1 MPAAKRPR
9 RSSDLDL
16 LRPFW
21 SEPTQRRVLP
31 NGLTVLLKPDHSSAL
46 CSVQVWVK
54 TGSIHEGT
62 LLGGGLSHYLE
73 HMLFKGTERRA
84 GREISATVQA
94 HGGYI
99 NAYTTFDRTVYY
111 IDIPSEHAGVAVD
124 LLADAVLHS
133 TLPADEVEREKQV
146 ILREIDMT
154 LDEPDQRLG
163 QTLFETAFRHHPY
176 QYPIIG
182 HRAVFEGVSRE
193 DLVAYYRARYV
204 PNNLVLVVAGHFEP
218 EVLMAEVEKHFGAA
232 PRARLA
238 PVYLP
243 TEAVPLAPREAH
255 LFEDV
260 QISRAGLG
268 WQIPG
273 LEHADT
279 PVLDLLGTVLGYG
292 NSSIL
297 WEELREKRR
306 LVHSIE
312 ASAWNPGTVG
322 LFYVSM
328 LCDPDKREQAAAA
341 VQAELAKI
349 ARRGLAPALLK
360 KAVRQLVVGEINTR
374 KTMSGQASR
383 LGLAEVVVGD
393 LHYSRHYFDRIATVT
408 PADIKRVAATYF
420 VPERFTAV
428 SMNPKVAAG
437 ATAAATPASEL
448 ADFAEERLPNGA
460 RLLLLPDK
468 RLPNLHLRL
477 VCLGGVTHDLPEARG
492 ALSLMVTL
500 LTKDTKT
507 RTADEVAEL
516 IEEVG
521 GSFHEF
527 AGNNTFG
534 ISLEVLPGDV
544 DRALDVLGQ
553 AVLAPAF
560 AKETLE
566 IEREAH
572 LASLAEQAD
581 DVVTVAR
588 KLVRRKFFGTHPL
601 AIDSHGTEEGLKAVT
616 PAVLRTLHKRLLV
629 AGNCV
634 LVATGDF
641 EPRRLAPKLKALLA
655 KLPKGVAPDGGPA
668 VAGAPGGAGAR
679 RGAPGRRVRGDPAA
693 PAGGGVPGVPVL
705 GHPRR
710 GPLCLRGGRRGLQR
724 HGLEPF
730 RACARTEGAGVFR
743 ALVARARGGH
753 RVLRLLRRHRAR
765 QGPRGARR
773 DRGRDPPRA
782 GRRYRARGAA
792 PLPDAPQGR
801 APHEPPDQRR
811 PRHAGRAQR
820 RLRPA
825 GQRLEELRC
834 AHRRRDDRA
843 APRLR
848 PPAFHARA
856 ARAARG
862 AAVTR
867 RVGRPGGLRHR

>member
-1 MPAAKRPR
+1 MPATRAR
-9 RSSDLDL
+9 RSRDFDL

-21 SEPTQRRVLP
+21 SEPVHRQVLP

-54 TGSIHEGT
+54 TGSIHEGA
-62 LLGGGLSHYLE
+62 LLGGGLSHFLE

-111 IDIPSEHAGVAVD
+111 IDIPSEHTAVAVD

-133 TLPADEVEREKQV
+133 TLPADEVERERQV

-163 QTLFETAFRHHPY
+163 QTLFETAFRQHPY
-176 QYPIIG
+176 QHPIIG
-182 HRAVFEGVSRE
+182 HRAVFEGVSRD

-218 EVLMAEVEKHFGAA
+218 AALLPVVEQHFGTA

-243 TEAVPLAPREAH
+243 DEAVPLASREAH

-273 LEHADT
+273 LAHADT

-292 NSSIL
+292 NSCIL

-312 ASAWNPGTVG
+312 ASAWNPGSVG

-328 LCDPDKREQAAAA
+328 LCDPDKREAAAAA

-349 ARRGLAPALLK
+349 ARRGVPPALLK

-393 LHYSRHYFDRIATVT
+393 LHYSRHYFDRLATIT
-408 PADIKRVAATYF
+408 PADIRRVAAKYF

-428 SMNPKVAAG
+428 SMNPKVATAG
-437 ATAAATPASEL
+437 AVAAVPAAEL
-448 ADFAEERLPNGA
+448 GDFTEERLGNGA

-477 VCLGGVTHDLPEARG
+477 VCLGGVAHDLPAARG

-500 LTKDTKT
+500 LTKDTKR
-507 RTADEVAEL
+507 RTSDEVAEL
-516 IEEVG
+516 VESVG
-521 GSFHEF
+521 GTFNEF
-527 AGNNTFG
+527 SGNNTFG
-534 ISLEVLPGDV
+534 LSLEVLPGDV
-544 DRALDVLGQ
+544 DRALDVLGE

-560 AKETLE
+560 APATLE
-566 IEREAH
+566 IEREAQ

-588 KLVRRKFFGTHPL
+588 KLIRRKFFGAHPL
-601 AIDSHGTEEGLKAVT
+601 AVDPHGTEEGTKAVT
-616 PAVLRTLHKRLLV
+616 PALLRALHRQLLV

-634 LVATGDF
+634 LAVTGDF
-641 EPRRLAPKLKALLA
+641 EPRALAPKLKAFLRR
-655 KLPKGVAPDGGPA
+655 LPKG
-668 VAGAPGGAGAR
+668 
-679 RGAPGRRVRGDPAA
+679 AA
-693 PAGGGVPGVPVL
+693 PAA
-705 GHPRR
+705 
-710 GPLCLRGGRRGLQR
+710 GPDFAGPQ
-724 HGLEPF
+724 
-730 RACARTEGAGVFR
+730 AGVHEEIQPRQQAVVFQAYPCPGIRGADHFISEVADEVFSGMASNLFERVREQKGLAYFVRSSRVLAVDTGLFGFYAGTAPDKAREVLDEIEAEIRRVQEGGITAEELLRCQTRLKAARRMSLQTNGAR
-743 ALVARARGGH
+743 ALQAALNASYGLPVNDWKNYDARIDA
-753 RVLRLLRRHRAR
+753 VTIDQLRDF
-765 QGPRGARR
+765 ARR
-773 DRGRDPPRA
+773 YFTP
-782 GRRYRARGAA
+782 
-792 PLPDAPQGR
+792 
-801 APHEPPDQRR
+801 
-811 PRHAGRAQR
+811 AQR
-820 RLRPA
+820 VELVVRP
-825 GQRLEELRC
+825 
-834 AHRRRDDRA
+834 
-843 APRLR
+843 
-848 PPAFHARA
+848 
-856 ARAARG
+856 
-862 AAVTR
+862 
-867 RVGRPGGLRHR
+867 

>member
-1 MPAAKRPR
+1 MPATRAR
-9 RSSDLDL
+9 RSRDFDL

-21 SEPTQRRVLP
+21 SEPVHRRVLP

-54 TGSIHEGT
+54 TGSIHEGA
-62 LLGGGLSHYLE
+62 LLGGGLSHFLE

-111 IDIPSEHAGVAVD
+111 IDIPSEHTAVAVD

-133 TLPADEVEREKQV
+133 TLPADEVERERQV

-163 QTLFETAFRHHPY
+163 QTLFETAFRQHPY
-176 QYPIIG
+176 QHPIIG
-182 HRAVFEGVSRE
+182 HRAVFEGVSRD

-218 EVLMAEVEKHFGAA
+218 AALLPVVEQHFGSA

-243 TEAVPLAPREAH
+243 DEAVPLASREAH

-273 LEHADT
+273 LAHADT

-292 NSSIL
+292 NSCIL

-312 ASAWNPGTVG
+312 ASAWNPGSVG

-328 LCDPDKREQAAAA
+328 LCDPDKRQAAAAA

-349 ARRGLAPALLK
+349 ARRGVPPALLK

-393 LHYSRHYFDRIATVT
+393 LHYSRHYFDRLATVT
-408 PADIKRVAATYF
+408 PADIRRVAAKYF

-428 SMNPKVAAG
+428 SMNPKGAAAG
-437 ATAAATPASEL
+437 AVAAVPAAEL
-448 ADFAEERLPNGA
+448 GDFTEERLGNGA

-477 VCLGGVTHDLPEARG
+477 VCLGGVAHDLPAARG

-500 LTKDTKT
+500 LTKDTKR
-507 RTADEVAEL
+507 RTSDEVAEL
-516 IEEVG
+516 VESVG
-521 GSFHEF
+521 GTFNEF
-527 AGNNTFG
+527 SGNNTFG
-534 ISLEVLPGDV
+534 LSLEVLPGDV
-544 DRALDVLGQ
+544 DRALDVLGE

-560 AKETLE
+560 APATLE
-566 IEREAH
+566 IEREAQ

-588 KLVRRKFFGTHPL
+588 KLIRRRFFGAHPL
-601 AIDSHGTEEGLKAVT
+601 AIDPHGTEEGTKAVT
-616 PAVLRTLHKRLLV
+616 PALLRALHRQLLV

-634 LVATGDF
+634 LAATGDF
-641 EPRRLAPKLKALLA
+641 EPRALAPKLKAFLRR
-655 KLPKGVAPDGGPA
+655 LPKG
-668 VAGAPGGAGAR
+668 
-679 RGAPGRRVRGDPAA
+679 AA
-693 PAGGGVPGVPVL
+693 PAA
-705 GHPRR
+705 
-710 GPLCLRGGRRGLQR
+710 GPDFAGPQ
-724 HGLEPF
+724 
-730 RACARTEGAGVFR
+730 AGVHEEIQPRQQAVVFQAYPCPGIRGADHFVSEVADEVFSGMASNLFERVREQKGLAYFVRSSRVLAVDTGLFGFYAGTAPDKAREVLDEIEAEIRRVQEGGIAPEELLRCQTRLKAARRMSLQTNGAR
-743 ALVARARGGH
+743 ALQAALNASYGLPVNDWKNYDARIDA
-753 RVLRLLRRHRAR
+753 VTIEQLRDF
-765 QGPRGARR
+765 ARR
-773 DRGRDPPRA
+773 YFTP
-782 GRRYRARGAA
+782 
-792 PLPDAPQGR
+792 
-801 APHEPPDQRR
+801 
-811 PRHAGRAQR
+811 AQR
-820 RLRPA
+820 VELVVRP
-825 GQRLEELRC
+825 
-834 AHRRRDDRA
+834 
-843 APRLR
+843 
-848 PPAFHARA
+848 
-856 ARAARG
+856 
-862 AAVTR
+862 
-867 RVGRPGGLRHR
+867 

>member
-1 MPAAKRPR
+1 MPAHRVRRP
-9 RSSDLDL
+9 SDFDL

-21 SEPTQRRVLP
+21 GEAVHRHVLP

-54 TGSIHEGT
+54 TGSIHEGA
-62 LLGGGLSHYLE
+62 LLGAGLSHYLE

-133 TLPADEVEREKQV
+133 TLPAEEVERERQV

-163 QTLFETAFRHHPY
+163 QTLFETAFRQHPY
-176 QYPIIG
+176 QHPIIG
-182 HRAVFEGVSRE
+182 HRAVFESVTRD
-193 DLVAYYRARYV
+193 DLVAYYRTRYV
-204 PNNLVLVVAGHFEP
+204 PNNLVLVVTGHFEP
-218 EVLMAEVEKHFGAA
+218 AALLAEVERHFGPA
-232 PRARLA
+232 PRVRLA
-238 PVYLP
+238 PVFLP
-243 TEAVPLAPREAH
+243 GEAVPLAPREAH

-273 LEHADT
+273 LDHADT

-297 WEELREKRR
+297 WQELRERRR
-306 LVHSIE
+306 LVHSID

-328 LCDPDKREQAAAA
+328 LCDPDKRAAATA
-341 VQAELAKI
+341 VVQAELAKI
-349 ARRGLAPALLK
+349 ARRGLAPGLLK

-393 LHYSRHYFDRIATVT
+393 LHYSRHYFDRLAKIT
-408 PADIKRVAATYF
+408 PADIRRVAATYF

-428 SMNPKVAAG
+428 SLNPKVAAP
-437 ATAAATPASEL
+437 APAAEPPASEL
-448 ADFAEERLPNGA
+448 ADFAEERVANGA

-477 VCLGGVTHDLPEARG
+477 VCLGGVVHDLPDARG

-500 LTKDTKT
+500 LTKDTRK
-507 RTADEVAEL
+507 RSADEVAEA
-516 IEEVG
+516 IEAVG
-521 GSFHEF
+521 GTFHDF
-527 AGNNTFG
+527 SGNNTFG
-534 ISLEVLPGDV
+534 LSLEVLPGDI
-544 DRALDVLGQ
+544 DRALDLLGE

-560 AKETLE
+560 RPETLE

-581 DVVTVAR
+581 DVVTVGR
-588 KLVRRKFFGTHPL
+588 KLVRRKFFGEHPL
-601 AIDSHGTEEGLKAVT
+601 AIDSHGTEEGLRCVT
-616 PAVLRTLHKRLLV
+616 TKLLRSLHRRLLV

-634 LVATGDF
+634 LAVTGDF
-641 EPRRLAPKLKALLA
+641 EPRKLAPKLKTFLA
-655 KLPKGVAPDGGPA
+655 KLPKGAAPGAGPEFTGPQAGAFVEIQPRQQAVVFHAYPCPGIRGADHYLSEVADEVFSGMASNLFERVREQKGLAYFVRSSRVLGVDTGLFGFYAGTAPDKAREVLDEIEAEVRRVQEGGITPDELLRCQTRLKA
-668 VAGAPGGAGAR
+668 ARRMSLQTNGAR
-679 RGAPGRRVRGDPAA
+679 ALQAALNAVYGLPVNDWRNYDARVDSVTIEQLRDFARRYFTPARRV
-693 PAGGGVPGVPVL
+693 
-705 GHPRR
+705 
-710 GPLCLRGGRRGLQR
+710 
-724 HGLEPF
+724 E
-730 RACARTEGAGVFR
+730 
-743 ALVARARGGH
+743 LV
-753 RVLRLLRRHRAR
+753 V
-765 QGPRGARR
+765 
-773 DRGRDPPRA
+773 
-782 GRRYRARGAA
+782 
-792 PLPDAPQGR
+792 
-801 APHEPPDQRR
+801 R
-811 PRHAGRAQR
+811 P
-820 RLRPA
+820 
-825 GQRLEELRC
+825 
-834 AHRRRDDRA
+834 
-843 APRLR
+843 
-848 PPAFHARA
+848 
-856 ARAARG
+856 
-862 AAVTR
+862 
-867 RVGRPGGLRHR
+867 

>member
-1 MPAAKRPR
+1 MPATRAR
-9 RSSDLDL
+9 RSRDFDL

-21 SEPTQRRVLP
+21 SEPVHRRVLP

-54 TGSIHEGT
+54 TGSIHEGA
-62 LLGGGLSHYLE
+62 LLGGGLSHFLE

-111 IDIPSEHAGVAVD
+111 IDIPSEHTAVAVD

-133 TLPADEVEREKQV
+133 TLPADEVERERQV

-163 QTLFETAFRHHPY
+163 QTLFETAFRQHPY
-176 QYPIIG
+176 QHPIIG
-182 HRAVFEGVSRE
+182 HRAVFEGVSRD

-218 EVLMAEVEKHFGAA
+218 AALLPVVEQHFGSA

-243 TEAVPLAPREAH
+243 DEAVPLASREAH

-273 LEHADT
+273 LAHADT

-292 NSSIL
+292 NSCIL

-312 ASAWNPGTVG
+312 ASAWNPGSVG

-328 LCDPDKREQAAAA
+328 LCDPDKRQAAAAA

-349 ARRGLAPALLK
+349 ARRGVPPALLK

-393 LHYSRHYFDRIATVT
+393 LHYSRHYFDRLATVT
-408 PADIKRVAATYF
+408 PADIRRVAAKYF

-428 SMNPKVAAG
+428 SMNPKGAAAG
-437 ATAAATPASEL
+437 AVAAVPAAEL
-448 ADFAEERLPNGA
+448 GDFTEERLGNGA

-477 VCLGGVTHDLPEARG
+477 VCLGGVAHDLPSARG

-500 LTKDTKT
+500 LTKDTRR
-507 RTADEVAEL
+507 RTSDEVAEL
-516 IEEVG
+516 VESVG
-521 GSFHEF
+521 GTFNEF
-527 AGNNTFG
+527 SGNNTFG
-534 ISLEVLPGDV
+534 LSLEVLPGDV
-544 DRALDVLGQ
+544 DRALDVLGE

-560 AKETLE
+560 APATLE
-566 IEREAH
+566 IEREAQ

-588 KLVRRKFFGTHPL
+588 KLIRRRFFGAHPL
-601 AIDSHGTEEGLKAVT
+601 AIDPHGTEEGTKAVT
-616 PAVLRTLHKRLLV
+616 PALLRALHRQLLV

-634 LVATGDF
+634 LAATGDF
-641 EPRRLAPKLKALLA
+641 EPRALAPKLKAFLRR
-655 KLPKGVAPDGGPA
+655 LPKG
-668 VAGAPGGAGAR
+668 
-679 RGAPGRRVRGDPAA
+679 AA
-693 PAGGGVPGVPVL
+693 PAA
-705 GHPRR
+705 
-710 GPLCLRGGRRGLQR
+710 GPDFAGPQ
-724 HGLEPF
+724 
-730 RACARTEGAGVFR
+730 AGVHEEIQPRQQAVVFQAYPCPGIRGADHFVSEVADEVFSGMASNLFERVREQKGLAYFVRSSRVLAVDTGLFGFYAGTAPDKAREVLDEIEAEIRRVQEGGIAPEELLRCQTRLKAARRMSLQTNGAR
-743 ALVARARGGH
+743 ALQAALNASYGLPVNDWKNYDARIDA
-753 RVLRLLRRHRAR
+753 VTIEQLRDF
-765 QGPRGARR
+765 ARR
-773 DRGRDPPRA
+773 YFTP
-782 GRRYRARGAA
+782 
-792 PLPDAPQGR
+792 
-801 APHEPPDQRR
+801 
-811 PRHAGRAQR
+811 AQR
-820 RLRPA
+820 VELVVRP
-825 GQRLEELRC
+825 
-834 AHRRRDDRA
+834 
-843 APRLR
+843 
-848 PPAFHARA
+848 
-856 ARAARG
+856 
-862 AAVTR
+862 
-867 RVGRPGGLRHR
+867 

>member
-1 MPAAKRPR
+1 MPATRAR
-9 RSSDLDL
+9 RSRDFDL

-21 SEPTQRRVLP
+21 SEPVHRQVLP

-54 TGSIHEGT
+54 TGSIHEGA
-62 LLGGGLSHYLE
+62 LLGGGLSHFLE

-111 IDIPSEHAGVAVD
+111 IDIPSEHTAVAVD

-133 TLPADEVEREKQV
+133 TLPADEVERERQV

-163 QTLFETAFRHHPY
+163 QTLFETAFRQHPY
-176 QYPIIG
+176 QHPIIG
-182 HRAVFEGVSRE
+182 HRAVFEGVSRD

-218 EVLMAEVEKHFGAA
+218 AALLPVVEQHFGTA

-243 TEAVPLAPREAH
+243 DEAVPLASREAH

-273 LEHADT
+273 LAHADT

-292 NSSIL
+292 NSCIL

-312 ASAWNPGTVG
+312 ASAWNPGSVG

-328 LCDPDKREQAAAA
+328 LCDPDKREAAAAA

-349 ARRGLAPALLK
+349 ARRGVPPALLK

-393 LHYSRHYFDRIATVT
+393 LHYSRHYFDRLATIT
-408 PADIKRVAATYF
+408 PADIRRVAAKYF

-428 SMNPKVAAG
+428 SMNPKVATAG
-437 ATAAATPASEL
+437 AVAAVPAAEL
-448 ADFAEERLPNGA
+448 GDFTEERLGNGA

-477 VCLGGVTHDLPEARG
+477 VCLGGVAHDLPAARG

-500 LTKDTKT
+500 LTKDTKR
-507 RTADEVAEL
+507 RTSDEVAEL
-516 IEEVG
+516 VESVG
-521 GSFHEF
+521 GTFNEF
-527 AGNNTFG
+527 SGNNTFG
-534 ISLEVLPGDV
+534 LSLEVLPGDV
-544 DRALDVLGQ
+544 DRALDVLGE

-560 AKETLE
+560 APATLE
-566 IEREAH
+566 IEREAQ

-588 KLVRRKFFGTHPL
+588 KLIRRKFFGAHPL
-601 AIDSHGTEEGLKAVT
+601 AVDPHGTEEGTKAVT
-616 PAVLRTLHKRLLV
+616 PALLRALHRQLLV

-634 LVATGDF
+634 LAVTGDF
-641 EPRRLAPKLKALLA
+641 EPRALAPKLKAFLRR
-655 KLPKGVAPDGGPA
+655 LPKG
-668 VAGAPGGAGAR
+668 
-679 RGAPGRRVRGDPAA
+679 AA
-693 PAGGGVPGVPVL
+693 PAA
-705 GHPRR
+705 
-710 GPLCLRGGRRGLQR
+710 GPDFAGPQ
-724 HGLEPF
+724 
-730 RACARTEGAGVFR
+730 AGVHEEIQPRQQAVVFQAYPCPGIRGADHFVSEVADEVFSGMASNLFERVREQKGLAYFVRSSRVLAVDTGLFGFYAGTAPDKAREVLDEIEAEIRRVQEGGIAPEELLRCQTRLKAARRMSLQTNGAR
-743 ALVARARGGH
+743 ALQAALNASYGLPVNDWKNYDARIDA
-753 RVLRLLRRHRAR
+753 VTIDQLRDF
-765 QGPRGARR
+765 ARR
-773 DRGRDPPRA
+773 YFTP
-782 GRRYRARGAA
+782 
-792 PLPDAPQGR
+792 
-801 APHEPPDQRR
+801 
-811 PRHAGRAQR
+811 AQR
-820 RLRPA
+820 VELVVRP
-825 GQRLEELRC
+825 
-834 AHRRRDDRA
+834 
-843 APRLR
+843 
-848 PPAFHARA
+848 
-856 ARAARG
+856 
-862 AAVTR
+862 
-867 RVGRPGGLRHR
+867 

>member
-1 MPAAKRPR
+1 MPATRAR
-9 RSSDLDL
+9 RSRDFDL

-21 SEPTQRRVLP
+21 SEPVHRQVLP

-54 TGSIHEGT
+54 TGSIHEGA
-62 LLGGGLSHYLE
+62 LLGGGLSHFLE

-111 IDIPSEHAGVAVD
+111 IDIPSEHTAVAVD

-133 TLPADEVEREKQV
+133 TLPADEVERERQV

-163 QTLFETAFRHHPY
+163 QTLFETAFRQHPY
-176 QYPIIG
+176 QHPIIG
-182 HRAVFEGVSRE
+182 HRAVFEGVSRD
-193 DLVAYYRARYV
+193 DLGAYYRARYV
-204 PNNLVLVVAGHFEP
+204 PNTLVRVVAGHFEP
-218 EVLMAEVEKHFGAA
+218 AALLPVVEQHFGTA

-243 TEAVPLAPREAH
+243 DEAVPLASREAH

-273 LEHADT
+273 LAHADT

-292 NSSIL
+292 NSCIL

-312 ASAWNPGTVG
+312 ASAWNPGSVG

-328 LCDPDKREQAAAA
+328 LCDPDKREAAAAA

-349 ARRGLAPALLK
+349 ARRGVPPALLK

-393 LHYSRHYFDRIATVT
+393 LHYSRHYFDRLATIT
-408 PADIKRVAATYF
+408 PADIRRVAAKYF

-428 SMNPKVAAG
+428 SMNPKVATAG
-437 ATAAATPASEL
+437 AVAAVPAAEL
-448 ADFAEERLPNGA
+448 GDFTEERLGNGA

-477 VCLGGVTHDLPEARG
+477 VCLGGVAHDLPAARG

-500 LTKDTKT
+500 LTKDTKR
-507 RTADEVAEL
+507 RTSDEVAEL
-516 IEEVG
+516 VESVG
-521 GSFHEF
+521 GTFNEF
-527 AGNNTFG
+527 SGNNTFG
-534 ISLEVLPGDV
+534 LSLEVLPGDV
-544 DRALDVLGQ
+544 DRALDVLGE

-560 AKETLE
+560 APATLE
-566 IEREAH
+566 IEREAQ

-588 KLVRRKFFGTHPL
+588 KLIRRKFFGAHPL
-601 AIDSHGTEEGLKAVT
+601 AVDPHGTEEGTKAVT
-616 PAVLRTLHKRLLV
+616 PALLRALHRQLLV

-634 LVATGDF
+634 LAVTGDF
-641 EPRRLAPKLKALLA
+641 EPRALAPKLKAFLRR
-655 KLPKGVAPDGGPA
+655 LPKG
-668 VAGAPGGAGAR
+668 
-679 RGAPGRRVRGDPAA
+679 AA
-693 PAGGGVPGVPVL
+693 PAA
-705 GHPRR
+705 
-710 GPLCLRGGRRGLQR
+710 GPDFAGPQ
-724 HGLEPF
+724 
-730 RACARTEGAGVFR
+730 AGVHEEIQPRQQAVVFQAYPCPGIRGADHFISEVADEVFSGMASNLFERVREQKGLAYFVRSSRVLAVDTGLFGFYAGTAPDKAREVLDEIEAEIRRVQEGGITAEELLRCQTRLKAARRMSLQTNGAR
-743 ALVARARGGH
+743 ALQAALNASYGLPVNDWKNYDARIDA
-753 RVLRLLRRHRAR
+753 VTIDQLRDF
-765 QGPRGARR
+765 ARR
-773 DRGRDPPRA
+773 YFTP
-782 GRRYRARGAA
+782 
-792 PLPDAPQGR
+792 
-801 APHEPPDQRR
+801 
-811 PRHAGRAQR
+811 AQR
-820 RLRPA
+820 VELVVRP
-825 GQRLEELRC
+825 
-834 AHRRRDDRA
+834 
-843 APRLR
+843 
-848 PPAFHARA
+848 
-856 ARAARG
+856 
-862 AAVTR
+862 
-867 RVGRPGGLRHR
+867 

>member
-1 MPAAKRPR
+1 MPAAKRASRPV
-9 RSSDLDL
+9 DFEL

-21 SEPTQRRVLP
+21 GESVHRQVLP

-54 TGSIHEGT
+54 TGSIHEGPQ
-62 LLGGGLSHYLE
+62 LGAGLSHYLE

-133 TLPADEVEREKQV
+133 TLPADEVERERQV

-163 QTLFETAFRHHPY
+163 EKLFETAFRQHPY
-176 QYPIIG
+176 QHPIIG
-182 HRAVFEGVSRE
+182 HRSVFERVTRD

-204 PNNLVLVVAGHFEP
+204 PNNLVVVVAGHFEP
-218 EVLMAEVEKHFGAA
+218 AALLAEIEKHFGPA

-243 TEAVPLAPREAH
+243 EEPVPLAPREAH

-260 QISRAGLG
+260 QISRAGMG

-273 LEHADT
+273 LSHADT

-306 LVHSIE
+306 LVHAIE

-322 LFYVSM
+322 LFYVSI
-328 LCDPDKREQAAAA
+328 LCDPDKRAAATAA
-341 VQAELAKI
+341 VQSELAKI
-349 ARRGLAPALLK
+349 ARRGIAPALIR

-393 LHYSRHYFDRIATVT
+393 LHYSRHYFERLATIT
-408 PADIKRVAATYF
+408 PADVKRVAAKYF
-420 VPERFTAV
+420 VPERFTSV
-428 SMNPKVAAG
+428 SMNPKVAA
-437 ATAAATPASEL
+437 AAPAAAVPASEL
-448 ADFAEERLPNGA
+448 PDFSEERLPNGA

-477 VCLGGVTHDLPEARG
+477 VCLGGVCHDLPQARG

-500 LTKDTKT
+500 LTKDTKK
-507 RTADEVAEL
+507 RSADEVAEA

-521 GSFHEF
+521 GTFNEF
-527 AGNNTFG
+527 SGNNTFG
-534 ISLEVLPGDV
+534 LSLEVLPGDI

-553 AVLAPAF
+553 AVLAPSF
-560 AKETLE
+560 ASATFE

-572 LASLAEQAD
+572 LAELAEQAD
-581 DVVTVAR
+581 DVVTVGR
-588 KLVRRKFFGTHPL
+588 KLCRRKFFGTHPL
-601 AIDSHGTEEGLKAVT
+601 AIDTHGTEEGLKTVT
-616 PAVLRTLHKRLLV
+616 PALLRALHKRLLV

-634 LVATGDF
+634 LAVTGDF
-641 EPRRLAPKLKALLA
+641 EPRKLAPKLKAFLA
-655 KLPKGVAPDGGPA
+655 KLPKGTAPDRGPA
-668 VAGAPGGAGAR
+668 FAGPQAGRFEETQPRQQAVVFQAYPCTGICGADHYVSEVADEVFSGMASNLFERVREQKGLAYFVRSSRVLGVDAGLFGFYAGTTPEKAREVLDEIEAEIRRVQEGGIAPEELQRCQTRLKASRRMSLQTNGAR
-679 RGAPGRRVRGDPAA
+679 ALQAA
-693 PAGGGVPGVPVL
+693 LNAVYGLPVNDWKNYDAKIDTVTIEQ
-705 GHPRR
+705 
-710 GPLCLRGGRRGLQR
+710 LRD
-724 HGLEPF
+724 F
-730 RACARTEGAGVFR
+730 
-743 ALVARARGGH
+743 ARARFTPEQ
-753 RVLRLLRRHRAR
+753 RVELIV
-765 QGPRGARR
+765 
-773 DRGRDPPRA
+773 
-782 GRRYRARGAA
+782 
-792 PLPDAPQGR
+792 
-801 APHEPPDQRR
+801 R
-811 PRHAGRAQR
+811 P
-820 RLRPA
+820 
-825 GQRLEELRC
+825 
-834 AHRRRDDRA
+834 
-843 APRLR
+843 
-848 PPAFHARA
+848 
-856 ARAARG
+856 
-862 AAVTR
+862 
-867 RVGRPGGLRHR
+867 

>member
-1 MPAAKRPR
+1 MPAAQRAR
-9 RSSDLDL
+9 RSRDFDL

-21 SEPTQRRVLP
+21 AEVVQRHVLP

-54 TGSIHEGT
+54 TGSIHEGA

-111 IDIPSEHAGVAVD
+111 IDIPSEHTAVAID

-133 TLPADEVEREKQV
+133 TLPADEVERERQV

-154 LDEPDQRLG
+154 QDEPDQRLG
-163 QTLFETAFRHHPY
+163 EKLFETAFRQHPY
-176 QYPIIG
+176 QHPIIG
-182 HRAVFEGVSRE
+182 HRAVFERVTRE

-218 EVLMAEVEKHFGAA
+218 AALMAEVEKHFGPA

-243 TEAVPLAPREAH
+243 DEAVPLAPREAH

-260 QISRAGLG
+260 QITRAGLG

-273 LEHADT
+273 LAHADT
-279 PVLDLLGTVLGYG
+279 PVFDLLGTVLGYG

-328 LCDPDKREQAAAA
+328 LCDPDKRAAATAA

-349 ARRGLAPALLK
+349 ARRGVAPALIR
-360 KAVRQLVVGEINTR
+360 KAMRQLVVGEINTR

-393 LHYSRHYFDRIATVT
+393 LHYSRHYFERLATIT
-408 PADIKRVAATYF
+408 SADVKRVAAKYF
-420 VPERFTAV
+420 VPERFTSV
-428 SMNPKVAAG
+428 SMNPKVAA
-437 ATAAATPASEL
+437 AAPAATVPAAEL
-448 ADFAEERLPNGA
+448 GDFSEERLANGA

-477 VCLGGVTHDLPEARG
+477 VCSGGVAHDLPAARG

-500 LTKDTKT
+500 LTKDTKR
-507 RTADEVAEL
+507 RTGDEVAQL
-516 IEEVG
+516 VEEVG
-521 GSFHEF
+521 GVFHEF
-527 AGNNTFG
+527 SGNNTFG
-534 ISLEVLPGDV
+534 LSLEVLPDDV

-553 AVLAPAF
+553 AVLEPAF
-560 AKETLE
+560 ASATLE
-566 IEREAH
+566 TEREAH

-581 DVVTVAR
+581 DVVTVGR

-601 AIDSHGTEEGLKAVT
+601 AIDSHGTEEGVKAVT
-616 PAVLRTLHKRLLV
+616 PSLLRALHKRLLV

-634 LVATGDF
+634 LAVTGDF
-641 EPRRLAPKLKALLA
+641 EPRRLTPKFKAFLA
-655 KLPKGVAPDGGPA
+655 RLPKGARPEVGPAFAGPQAGVYEEIQPRQQAVVFQAYSGPGIRGVDHDVSEVADEVFSGMASNLFERVREQKGLAYFVRSSRVLGVDVGLFGFYAGTTPEKAREVLDEIEAEIRRMQDGGITA
-668 VAGAPGGAGAR
+668 EELLRCQTRLKASRRMSLQTNGAR
-679 RGAPGRRVRGDPAA
+679 ALQAA
-693 PAGGGVPGVPVL
+693 LNAIYDLPVNDWKNYDAKIDSVTIEQ
-705 GHPRR
+705 
-710 GPLCLRGGRRGLQR
+710 LRD
-724 HGLEPF
+724 F
-730 RACARTEGAGVFR
+730 
-743 ALVARARGGH
+743 
-753 RVLRLLRRHRAR
+753 
-765 QGPRGARR
+765 ARR
-773 DRGRDPPRA
+773 YFTP
-782 GRRYRARGAA
+782 
-792 PLPDAPQGR
+792 
-801 APHEPPDQRR
+801 
-811 PRHAGRAQR
+811 AQR
-820 RLRPA
+820 VQLIVRP
-825 GQRLEELRC
+825 
-834 AHRRRDDRA
+834 
-843 APRLR
+843 
-848 PPAFHARA
+848 
-856 ARAARG
+856 
-862 AAVTR
+862 
-867 RVGRPGGLRHR
+867 

>member
-1 MPAAKRPR
+1 MSAATRAR
-9 RSSDLDL
+9 RSRDFDL

-21 SEPTQRRVLP
+21 SEPVQRHVLP

-54 TGSIHEGT
+54 TGSIHEGA
-62 LLGGGLSHYLE
+62 LLGGGLSHFLE

-111 IDIPSEHAGVAVD
+111 IDIPSEHTAVALD

-133 TLPADEVEREKQV
+133 TLPADEVERERQV

-163 QTLFETAFRHHPY
+163 QTLFETAFRQHPY
-176 QYPIIG
+176 QHPIIG
-182 HRAVFEGVSRE
+182 HRAVFEGVTRD

-218 EVLMAEVEKHFGAA
+218 AALLPVVVQHFGAA

-243 TEAVPLAPREAH
+243 DEAVPLAPREAH

-273 LEHADT
+273 LAHADT

-292 NSSIL
+292 NSCIL

-312 ASAWNPGTVG
+312 ASAWNPGSVG

-328 LCDPDKREQAAAA
+328 LCDPDKRGAATTA
-341 VQAELAKI
+341 VQSILARI
-349 ARRGLAPALLK
+349 ARQGIAPALLR

-393 LHYSRHYFDRIATVT
+393 LHYSRHYFDRLATVT
-408 PADIKRVAATYF
+408 PNDIRRVAAEYF
-420 VPERFTAV
+420 VPERYTAV
-428 SMNPKVAAG
+428 SMNPKVAVAG
-437 ATAAATPASEL
+437 PVAAAPAAEL
-448 ADFAEERLPNGA
+448 GDFTEQRLGNGA

-477 VCLGGVTHDLPEARG
+477 VCLGGVAHDLPAARG

-500 LTKDTKT
+500 LTKDTKR
-507 RTADEVAEL
+507 RTGDEVAEL
-516 IEEVG
+516 VEAVG
-521 GSFHEF
+521 GTFNEF
-527 AGNNTFG
+527 SGNNTFG
-534 ISLEVLPGDV
+534 LSLEVLPGDV
-544 DRALDVLGQ
+544 DRALDVLGE

-560 AKETLE
+560 AAATLE

-588 KLVRRKFFGTHPL
+588 KLIRRKFFGAHPL
-601 AIDSHGTEEGLKAVT
+601 AIDPHGTEEGTKAVT
-616 PAVLRTLHKRLLV
+616 PALLRALHRQLLV

-634 LVATGDF
+634 LAVTGDF
-641 EPRRLAPKLKALLA
+641 EPRVLAPKLKAFLA
-655 KLPKGVAPDGGPA
+655 KLPKG
-668 VAGAPGGAGAR
+668 
-679 RGAPGRRVRGDPAA
+679 AA
-693 PAGGGVPGVPVL
+693 PAAGPAFA
-705 GHPRR
+705 
-710 GPLCLRGGRRGLQR
+710 GPLAGGHEEIQPRQQAVVFQAYPCPGICGPDHFVSEVADEVFSGMASNLFERVREQKGLAYFVRSSRVLAVDAGLFGFYAGTAPDKAREVLDEIEAEIRRVQEGGIAPEELLRCQTRLKAARRMSLQTNGARALQAALNAIYGLPINDWKNYDARIDAVTIDQLRDFAQR
-724 HGLEPF
+724 HFTP
-730 RACARTEGAGVFR
+730 
-743 ALVARARGGH
+743 
-753 RVLRLLRRHRAR
+753 
-765 QGPRGARR
+765 
-773 DRGRDPPRA
+773 
-782 GRRYRARGAA
+782 
-792 PLPDAPQGR
+792 
-801 APHEPPDQRR
+801 
-811 PRHAGRAQR
+811 AQR
-820 RLRPA
+820 VELIVRP
-825 GQRLEELRC
+825 
-834 AHRRRDDRA
+834 
-843 APRLR
+843 
-848 PPAFHARA
+848 
-856 ARAARG
+856 
-862 AAVTR
+862 
-867 RVGRPGGLRHR
+867 

>member
-1 MPAAKRPR
+1 MPAKRAR
-9 RSSDLDL
+9 RSSDFDL

-21 SEPTQRRVLP
+21 AEAVHRHVLP

-54 TGSIHEGT
+54 TGSIHEGG
-62 LLGGGLSHYLE
+62 LLGAGLSHYLE

-133 TLPADEVEREKQV
+133 TLPAEEVERERQV

-163 QTLFETAFRHHPY
+163 QTLFETAFRQHPY
-176 QYPIIG
+176 QHPIIG
-182 HRAVFEGVSRE
+182 HRAVFEAVTRD
-193 DLVAYYRARYV
+193 DLVAYYRSRYV

-218 EVLMAEVEKHFGAA
+218 AALLAEVEKHFGSA

-243 TEAVPLAPREAH
+243 SEAVPLAPREAH

-273 LEHADT
+273 LDHADT

-297 WEELREKRR
+297 WQELRERRR
-306 LVHSIE
+306 LVHSID

-328 LCDPDKREQAAAA
+328 LCDPDKRAAASAA

-349 ARRGLAPALLK
+349 ARRGIAPSLLA

-383 LGLAEVVVGD
+383 LGLAEVVVGN
-393 LHYSRHYFDRIATVT
+393 LHYSRHYFDRLAKIT
-408 PADIKRVAATYF
+408 PADIRRVAATYF

-428 SMNPKVAAG
+428 SLNPKVAA
-437 ATAAATPASEL
+437 AAPTAEAPAAEM
-448 ADFAEERLPNGA
+448 ADFAEERVANGA

-477 VCLGGVTHDLPEARG
+477 VCLGGVTHDLLEARG

-500 LTKDTKT
+500 LTKDTKR
-507 RTADEVAEL
+507 RTADEVAEA
-516 IEEVG
+516 IEAVG
-521 GSFHEF
+521 GTFHEF
-527 AGNNTFG
+527 SGNNTFG
-534 ISLEVLPGDV
+534 LSLEVLPGDI
-544 DRALDVLGQ
+544 DRALDVLGD

-572 LASLAEQAD
+572 LAALAEQAD
-581 DVVTVAR
+581 DVVTVGR
-588 KLVRRKFFGTHPL
+588 KLVRRKFFGAHPL
-601 AIDSHGTEEGLKAVT
+601 AVDSHGTEEGLKAVT
-616 PAVLRTLHKRLLV
+616 PALLRGLHRRLLV

-634 LVATGDF
+634 LAVTGDF
-641 EPRRLAPKLKALLA
+641 EPRKLVPKLKAFLA
-655 KLPKGVAPDGGPA
+655 KLPKG
-668 VAGAPGGAGAR
+668 
-679 RGAPGRRVRGDPAA
+679 AA
-693 PAGGGVPGVPVL
+693 PAEGPEFAGPQAGAFVEVQPRQQAVVFHAFPCPGIRDADHYVSEVADEVFSGMASNLFERVREQKGLAYFVRSSRVL
-705 GHPRR
+705 GVDTGLFGFYAGTAPEKAREVLDEIEAEVRR
-710 GPLCLRGGRRGLQR
+710 VQDGGIAPEELLRCQTRLKAARRMSLQ
-724 HGLEPF
+724 
-730 RACARTEGAGVFR
+730 TNGAR
-743 ALVARARGGH
+743 ALQAALNAVYGLPVNDWKNYDARIDA
-753 RVLRLLRRHRAR
+753 VSIEQLRDF
-765 QGPRGARR
+765 ARR
-773 DRGRDPPRA
+773 YFTP
-782 GRRYRARGAA
+782 
-792 PLPDAPQGR
+792 
-801 APHEPPDQRR
+801 
-811 PRHAGRAQR
+811 AQR
-820 RLRPA
+820 VELVVRP
-825 GQRLEELRC
+825 
-834 AHRRRDDRA
+834 
-843 APRLR
+843 
-848 PPAFHARA
+848 
-856 ARAARG
+856 
-862 AAVTR
+862 
-867 RVGRPGGLRHR
+867 

>member
-1 MPAAKRPR
+1 MPANRAR
-9 RSSDLDL
+9 RSRDFEL
-16 LRPFW
+16 LRPLW
-21 SEPTQRRVLP
+21 SEPVHRHVLP

-54 TGSIHEGT
+54 TGSIHEGA

-111 IDIPSEHAGVAVD
+111 IDIPSEHTAVAVD

-133 TLPADEVEREKQV
+133 TLPADEVERERQV

-163 QTLFETAFRHHPY
+163 QTLFETAFRQHPY
-176 QYPIIG
+176 QHPIIG
-182 HRAVFEGVSRE
+182 HRAVFEGVTRE

-218 EVLMAEVEKHFGAA
+218 AALMAEVEKHFGSA

-243 TEAVPLAPREAH
+243 SEAVPLAPREAH

-292 NSSIL
+292 NSCIL

-328 LCDPDKREQAAAA
+328 LCDPDKREKAAAA
-341 VQAELAKI
+341 VQYQIEKI
-349 ARRGLAPALLK
+349 ARRGIAPALLA

-393 LHYSRHYFDRIATVT
+393 LHYSRHYFDRLATVT
-408 PADIKRVAATYF
+408 PADIMRVAREYF

-428 SMNPKVAAG
+428 SMNPKVAA
-437 ATAAATPASEL
+437 ATTAAATPATEL
-448 ADFAEERLPNGA
+448 ADFSEQRMANGA

-500 LTKDTKT
+500 LTKDTKN
-507 RTADEVAEL
+507 RSADEVAEL
-516 IEEVG
+516 VEEVG
-521 GSFHEF
+521 GTFHEF
-527 AGNNTFG
+527 SGNNTFG
-534 ISLEVLPGDV
+534 LSLEVLPGDV

-553 AVLAPAF
+553 AALAPAF
-560 AKETLE
+560 AAETLE

-588 KLVRRKFFGTHPL
+588 KLVRRKFFGAHPL

-616 PAVLRTLHKRLLV
+616 PARLRALHQRLLV

-641 EPRRLAPKLKALLA
+641 DPRQLTPKLKAFLA
-655 KLPKGVAPDGGPA
+655 KLPKGASPDGGPA
-668 VAGAPGGAGAR
+668 FAGPQAGVHEEIQPRQQAVVFQAYPCPGIRGAEHYVSEVADEVFSGMASNLFERVREQKGLAYFVRSSRVLAVDAGLFGFYAGTSPDKAREVLDEIEAEIRRVQDGGIAPEELLRCQTRLKAARRMSLQTNGAR
-679 RGAPGRRVRGDPAA
+679 AMQAA
-693 PAGGGVPGVPVL
+693 LNVIYGLPVNDWKNYDAKIDAVTIEQ
-705 GHPRR
+705 
-710 GPLCLRGGRRGLQR
+710 LRD
-724 HGLEPF
+724 F
-730 RACARTEGAGVFR
+730 
-743 ALVARARGGH
+743 
-753 RVLRLLRRHRAR
+753 
-765 QGPRGARR
+765 ARR
-773 DRGRDPPRA
+773 YFTP
-782 GRRYRARGAA
+782 
-792 PLPDAPQGR
+792 
-801 APHEPPDQRR
+801 
-811 PRHAGRAQR
+811 AQR
-820 RLRPA
+820 VELVVRP
-825 GQRLEELRC
+825 
-834 AHRRRDDRA
+834 
-843 APRLR
+843 
-848 PPAFHARA
+848 
-856 ARAARG
+856 
-862 AAVTR
+862 
-867 RVGRPGGLRHR
+867 

>member
-1 MPAAKRPR
+1 MPAPKRAPR
-9 RSSDLDL
+9 SRDFDL

-21 SEPTQRRVLP
+21 SEPVVRHVLP

-62 LLGGGLSHYLE
+62 LLGAGLSHYLE

-124 LLADAVLHS
+124 LLADAVLRS
-133 TLPADEVEREKQV
+133 TLPAEEVERERQV

-163 QTLFETAFRHHPY
+163 QTLFETAFRQHPY
-176 QYPIIG
+176 QHPIIG
-182 HRAVFEGVSRE
+182 HRAVFERVTRD
-193 DLVAYYRARYV
+193 DLVGYYRARYV
-204 PNNLVLVVAGHFEP
+204 PNNLVVVVAGHFEP
-218 EVLMAEVEKHFGAA
+218 ARLLAEVETHFGSV
-232 PRARLA
+232 PRGRLA

-273 LEHADT
+273 LDHADT
-279 PVLDLLGTVLGYG
+279 PILDLLGTVLGYG

-297 WEELREKRR
+297 WQELREKRR
-306 LVHSIE
+306 LVHSVE

-322 LFYVSM
+322 LFYVSL
-328 LCDPDKREQAAAA
+328 LCDADKRAAATAA

-349 ARRGLAPALLK
+349 ARRGIPAALIA

-393 LHYSRHYFDRIATVT
+393 LHYSRHYFDRLAQIT
-408 PADIKRVAATYF
+408 PADVKRVAATYF

-428 SMNPKVAAG
+428 SLNPKVAAAAPG
-437 ATAAATPASEL
+437 AEPPAAEL
-448 ADFAEERLPNGA
+448 GDFTEERLPGGA

-477 VCLGGVTHDLPEARG
+477 VCLGGVTHDLPAARG

-500 LTKDTKT
+500 LTKDTRK
-507 RTADEVAEL
+507 RTADEVAEA
-516 IEEVG
+516 IEAVG
-521 GSFHEF
+521 GTFNEF
-527 AGNNTFG
+527 SGNNTFG
-534 ISLEVLPGDV
+534 LSLEVLPGDV

-553 AVLAPAF
+553 AVLAPTFTPA
-560 AKETLE
+560 TLE

-572 LASLAEQAD
+572 LAALAEQAD
-581 DVVTVAR
+581 DVVTVGR
-588 KLVRRKFFGTHPL
+588 KLLRRKFFGTHPL
-601 AIDSHGTEEGLKAVT
+601 AIDAHGTEEGLKAVT
-616 PAVLRTLHKRLLV
+616 PALLRTLHRRLLV

-634 LVATGDF
+634 LAVTGDF
-641 EPRRLAPKLKALLA
+641 EPRRLAPKLKAFLA
-655 KLPKGVAPDGGPA
+655 KLP
-668 VAGAPGGAGAR
+668 
-679 RGAPGRRVRGDPAA
+679 
-693 PAGGGVPGVPVL
+693 
-705 GHPRR
+705 
-710 GPLCLRGGRRGLQR
+710 
-724 HGLEPF
+724 
-730 RACARTEGAGVFR
+730 
-743 ALVARARGGH
+743 
-753 RVLRLLRRHRAR
+753 
-765 QGPRGARR
+765 
-773 DRGRDPPRA
+773 
-782 GRRYRARGAA
+782 RGAA
-792 PLPDAPQGR
+792 PAAGSTFAGPQAGAFVEHQPRQQAVVFHAFPCPGIRGPEHYVSEVADEVFSGMASNLFERVREQKGLAYFVRSSRVLGVDTGLFGFFAGTAPDKAREVLDEIEAEVRRVQDGGITPEELLRCQTRLKAARRMSLQTNGARALQAALNAVYDLPINDWKNYDAKIDAVTITQLR
-801 APHEPPDQRR
+801 DFARR
-811 PRHAGRAQR
+811 YFTPAQR
-820 RLRPA
+820 VELVVRP
-825 GQRLEELRC
+825 
-834 AHRRRDDRA
+834 
-843 APRLR
+843 
-848 PPAFHARA
+848 
-856 ARAARG
+856 
-862 AAVTR
+862 
-867 RVGRPGGLRHR
+867 

>member
-1 MPAAKRPR
+1 MPATRAR
-9 RSSDLDL
+9 RSRDFDL

-21 SEPTQRRVLP
+21 SEPVHRQVLP

-54 TGSIHEGT
+54 TGSIHEGA
-62 LLGGGLSHYLE
+62 LLGGGLSHFLE

-111 IDIPSEHAGVAVD
+111 IDIPSEHTAVAVD

-133 TLPADEVEREKQV
+133 TLPADEVERERQV

-163 QTLFETAFRHHPY
+163 QTLFETAFRQHPY
-176 QYPIIG
+176 QHPIIG
-182 HRAVFEGVSRE
+182 HRPVFEGVSRD

-218 EVLMAEVEKHFGAA
+218 AALLPVVEQHFGSA

-238 PVYLP
+238 PVYLAD
-243 TEAVPLAPREAH
+243 EAVPLASREAH

-273 LEHADT
+273 LAHADT

-292 NSSIL
+292 NSCIL

-312 ASAWNPGTVG
+312 ASAWNPGSVG

-328 LCDPDKREQAAAA
+328 LCDPDKRQAAAAA

-349 ARRGLAPALLK
+349 ARRGVPPALLK

-393 LHYSRHYFDRIATVT
+393 LHYSRHYFDRLATVT
-408 PADIKRVAATYF
+408 PADIRRVAAKYF

-428 SMNPKVAAG
+428 SMNPKGAAAG
-437 ATAAATPASEL
+437 AVAAVPAAEL
-448 ADFAEERLPNGA
+448 GDFTEERLGNGA

-477 VCLGGVTHDLPEARG
+477 VCLGGVAHDLPAARG

-500 LTKDTKT
+500 LTKDTKR
-507 RTADEVAEL
+507 RTSDEVAEL
-516 IEEVG
+516 VESVG
-521 GSFHEF
+521 GTFNEF
-527 AGNNTFG
+527 SGNNTFG
-534 ISLEVLPGDV
+534 LSLEVLPGDV
-544 DRALDVLGQ
+544 DRALDVLGE

-560 AKETLE
+560 APATLE
-566 IEREAH
+566 IEREAQ

-588 KLVRRKFFGTHPL
+588 KLIRRKFFGAHPL
-601 AIDSHGTEEGLKAVT
+601 AIDPHGTEEGTKAVT
-616 PAVLRTLHKRLLV
+616 PALLRALHRQLLV

-634 LVATGDF
+634 LAATGDF
-641 EPRRLAPKLKALLA
+641 EPRALAPKLKAFLRR
-655 KLPKGVAPDGGPA
+655 LPKG
-668 VAGAPGGAGAR
+668 
-679 RGAPGRRVRGDPAA
+679 AA
-693 PAGGGVPGVPVL
+693 PAAGPDFAGPQAGVHEEIQPRQQAVVFQAYPCPGI
-705 GHPRR
+705 R
-710 GPLCLRGGRRGLQR
+710 GPDHFVSEVADEVFSGMASNLFERVREQKGLAYFVRSSRVLAVDTGLFGFYAGTAPDKAREVLDEIEAEIRRVQEGGIAPEELLRCQTRLKAARRMSLQ
-724 HGLEPF
+724 
-730 RACARTEGAGVFR
+730 TNGAR
-743 ALVARARGGH
+743 ALQAALNASYGLPVNDWKNYDARIDA
-753 RVLRLLRRHRAR
+753 VTIEQLRDF
-765 QGPRGARR
+765 ARR
-773 DRGRDPPRA
+773 YFTP
-782 GRRYRARGAA
+782 
-792 PLPDAPQGR
+792 
-801 APHEPPDQRR
+801 
-811 PRHAGRAQR
+811 AQR
-820 RLRPA
+820 VELVVRP
-825 GQRLEELRC
+825 
-834 AHRRRDDRA
+834 
-843 APRLR
+843 
-848 PPAFHARA
+848 
-856 ARAARG
+856 
-862 AAVTR
+862 
-867 RVGRPGGLRHR
+867 